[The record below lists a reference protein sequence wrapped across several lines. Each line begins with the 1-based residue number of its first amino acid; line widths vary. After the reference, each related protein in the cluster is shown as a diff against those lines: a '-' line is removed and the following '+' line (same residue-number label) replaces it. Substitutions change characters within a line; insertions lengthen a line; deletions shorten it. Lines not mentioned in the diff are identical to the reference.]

1 MKNMA
6 KRGKMVVKKWVFRGK
21 KWVFGV
27 EKIRVGNQ
35 TRKAKWCKMQVLLLK
50 IDKTKGAEGWKKWR
64 FTYFLA
70 YIFARTE
77 RKLERHCKIKDRDLR
92 F

>member
-6 KRGKMVVKKWVFRGK
+6 IKGKIAVKKWGFRGRK
-21 KWVFGV
+21 GEIGV

-50 IDKTKGAEGWKKWR
+50 RDKRKAMKG
-64 FTYFLA
+64 
-70 YIFARTE
+70 
-77 RKLERHCKIKDRDLR
+77 
-92 F
+92 